1 MSAPV
6 PDDGGRARRAAI
18 RDLIDWIDSDGT
30 TKALAAIEL
39 LELNDQDIETIFMG
53 DRRVKRIPFL
63 GRVS

>member
-6 PDDGGRARRAAI
+6 QSDAARARRAAI

-30 TKALAAIEL
+30 TKALAAIDL
-39 LELNDQDIETIFMG
+39 LELSEQDIETIFMG